1 MTELTFQYK
10 AIDERGAVTKGVVQ
24 AADRT
29 EAYHQIVGS
38 GLKPVHLAPTRGSSV
53 RCRGS
58 AASAKDLARITYQF
72 SVLME
77 ARIPIA
83 DSLQSIADQE
93 PNRRLAH
100 VLEDVARQI
109 EAGNSVTDALSAHRT
124 FFGDIYIETIR
135 AAETSGNMIQVLA
148 RLSEMLDQRYETS
161 KNVKSAL
168 MYPACVVAALC
179 LAVTFLMVVVVPKL
193 SEMYANQ
200 AVELPALTQGLMAVA
215 GFVRAYWYLL
225 LAAGIAVVFG
235 VRKAWNAPNARR
247 QIDGWM
253 HWIPGL
259 REILTGLA
267 VSRFAHVLGLSL
279 QSGLGLIEALELSGR
294 SSGRPLLE
302 FDARK
307 MSDQVKTGGRLSE
320 VLLTCKYLPGFA
332 RRMIASGEEAAE
344 LPKMCQLVARHYDRE
359 VKHLTKNLA
368 TMIEP
373 IVIVGLAGVVLV
385 VALAIFLPMWNMGTL
400 LK

>member
-1 MTELTFQYK
+1 MTELTFQYR
-10 AIDERGAVTKGVVQ
+10 AIDERGAVTKGVVR
-24 AADRT
+24 AVDRT
-29 EAYHQIVGS
+29 AAYHQIVGS
-38 GLKPVHLAPTRGSSV
+38 GLKPVHLAPARGSSV
-53 RCRGS
+53 RWRGS

-83 DSLQSIADQE
+83 DSLRSIADQE
-93 PNRRLAH
+93 SNRRLAQ
-100 VLEDVARQI
+100 VLEEVAGQI
-109 EAGNSVTDALSAHRT
+109 EAGNSVTDALSAHRAL
-124 FFGDIYIETIR
+124 FGDIYIETIR

-148 RLSEMLDQRYETS
+148 RLAEMLDQRYETS

-168 MYPACVVAALC
+168 MYPACVIAALC
-179 LAVTFLMVVVVPKL
+179 LAVTFLMIVVVPKL
-193 SEMYANQ
+193 SEMFASQ
-200 AVELPALTQGLMAVA
+200 GVELPALTQGLMAVA
-215 GFVRAYWYLL
+215 GFVRSYWYIL
-225 LAAGIAVVFG
+225 LAGGVGVVFG
-235 VRKAWNAPNARR
+235 VRKAWNTQNARQR
-247 QIDGWM
+247 IDGWL

-302 FDARK
+302 SDARK
-307 MSDQVKTGGRLSE
+307 MSDQVKNGGRLSE

-344 LPKMCQLVARHYDRE
+344 LPKMCRLVARHYDRE
-359 VKHLTKNLA
+359 VMHLTKNLG
-368 TMIEP
+368 TIIEP
-373 IVIVGLAGVVLV
+373 IAIVGLAGVVLV